1 MADDFVVS
9 HKFKILY
16 TLGIELIKFYR
27 IIPTYLGS
35 MIDIVQYLY
44 GREEYY
50 VKKEYKQSAKI

>member
-44 GREEYY
+44 GREEY
-50 VKKEYKQSAKI
+50 QTNSI